1 VYVVQGWSFP
11 FWGRPVLSVWG
22 RPVNI
27 GTMSDRPLAAV
38 VLAAGEGTR
47 MRSTLPKPLHPICG
61 RPMLAHVVAAL
72 GQVHVDR
79 LVVVVG
85 FGADEVAKTLTEEL
99 ADSGLAV
106 DLVTQSVR
114 RGTGDATQMA
124 LGALPDDLGEDEA
137 GDFDV
142 LVLPGD
148 TPLVRPETLASL
160 VQAHRSADAAATMLV
175 ALPGDPGG
183 YGRVVRGRGG
193 RVLRVVEEADATEEE
208 RSIGEVNTS
217 IYCFRR
223 SALAPALRRV
233 GADNAQGEHYLTD
246 VIELLASAGH
256 LVVARETVDP
266 VEVTGVNDRRQLADA
281 EVAMRERINARWM
294 ADGVTL
300 VDPATTYVDVGVELA
315 QDVTLLPGCVLQGRT
330 VVGTGA
336 TLGPWTRVVDSTV
349 GAGARVEHSTLER
362 TEVGEEAHVGPFV
375 WLEPGTRVAPR
386 ARLVPSPGQSGRD
399 G

>member
-1 VYVVQGWSFP
+1 VSLWR
-11 FWGRPVLSVWG
+11 RPG
-22 RPVNI
+22 KN

>member
-1 VYVVQGWSFP
+1 MAPLASTARRA
-11 FWGRPVLSVWG
+11 GRPVVSLWR
-22 RPVNI
+22 RPGKN

-281 EVAMRERINARWM
+281 EAAMRERINARWM

-315 QDVTLLPGCVLQGRT
+315 RDVTLLPGCVLQGRT

>member
-1 VYVVQGWSFP
+1 VSLWR
-11 FWGRPVLSVWG
+11 RPG
-22 RPVNI
+22 KN

-315 QDVTLLPGCVLQGRT
+315 QDVTLLPGCVLQGLT

>member
-1 VYVVQGWSFP
+1 VSLWR
-11 FWGRPVLSVWG
+11 RPG
-22 RPVNI
+22 KN

-281 EVAMRERINARWM
+281 EAAMRERINARWM
-294 ADGVTL
+294 TDGVTL

-315 QDVTLLPGCVLQGRT
+315 RDVTLLPGCVLQGRT

>member
-1 VYVVQGWSFP
+1 M
-11 FWGRPVLSVWG
+11 SV
-22 RPVNI
+22 
-27 GTMSDRPLAAV
+27 RPLAAV

-47 MRSTLPKPLHPICG
+47 MRSSLPKPLHPICG

-85 FGADEVAKTLTEEL
+85 FGADEVAKTLGEEL
-99 ADSGLAV
+99 ADTGLAV
-106 DLVTQSVR
+106 DLVTQRVR

-124 LGALPDDLGEDEA
+124 LGALPEDLGEDEA

-148 TPLVRPETLASL
+148 TPLVRPATLASL
-160 VQAHRSADAAATMLV
+160 VQAHRSSDAAATMLV
-175 ALPGDPGG
+175 AVPDDPGG

-193 RVLRVVEEADATEEE
+193 RVLRVVEEADASEEE
-208 RSIGEVNTS
+208 RAIGEVNTS

-266 VEVTGVNDRRQLADA
+266 VEVTGVNDRLQLAEA
-281 EVAMRERINARWM
+281 EAAMRARINAEWM
-294 ADGVTL
+294 AAGVTL
-300 VDPATTYVDVGVELA
+300 VDPATTYVDAGVELA
-315 QDVTLLPGCVLQGRT
+315 RDVTLLPGCVLQGRT
-330 VVGTGA
+330 VVRAGA
-336 TLGPWTRVVDSTV
+336 TLGPWTRAVDSTI
-349 GAGARVEHSTLER
+349 GEGARVEQSTLER
-362 TEVGEEAHVGPFV
+362 AEVGEEAHVGPFV
-375 WLEPGTRVAPR
+375 WLEPGSRVPPR
-386 ARLVPSPGQSGRD
+386 ARHVPSLGRSEPAV
-399 G
+399 

>member
-1 VYVVQGWSFP
+1 VSLWR
-11 FWGRPVLSVWG
+11 RPG
-22 RPVNI
+22 KN

-281 EVAMRERINARWM
+281 EAAMRERINARWM

-315 QDVTLLPGCVLQGRT
+315 RDVTLLPGCVLQGRT

>member
-1 VYVVQGWSFP
+1 MSLWR
-11 FWGRPVLSVWG
+11 RPG
-22 RPVNI
+22 KN

>member
-1 VYVVQGWSFP
+1 VSLWR
-11 FWGRPVLSVWG
+11 RPG
-22 RPVNI
+22 KN

-281 EVAMRERINARWM
+281 EAAMRERINARWM

>member
-1 VYVVQGWSFP
+1 VSLWR
-11 FWGRPVLSVWG
+11 RPG
-22 RPVNI
+22 KN

-315 QDVTLLPGCVLQGRT
+315 RDVTLLPGCVLQGRT